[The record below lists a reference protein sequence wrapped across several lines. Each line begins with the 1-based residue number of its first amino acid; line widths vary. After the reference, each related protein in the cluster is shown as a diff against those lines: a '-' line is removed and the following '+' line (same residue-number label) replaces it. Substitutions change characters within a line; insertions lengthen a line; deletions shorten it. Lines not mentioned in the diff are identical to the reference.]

1 MQSYIKT
8 ANRMVR
14 VTEEEQSVQ
23 DKPVLHAKAISNGIR
38 DIGNPSLMRK
48 VYLRN
53 RSRTH
58 HHYTHISNANF
69 IALMRSH
76 AGLPVRV
83 TERVDRQATA
93 SDLRCRADGCAD
105 RAKNRDDHALGCRQ
119 LARQWTKRH
128 DSLRDLILECA
139 VTGAGQGEGMVLATE
154 KEPRYRHT
162 GVKADGLLY
171 RMGGDDVYFDITVV
185 YGVGQ
190 LDRDHPQDLKDY
202 LAQTPEPIQVALGRA
217 VAAKGRH
224 YEQANKREWKRL
236 HPEQDFVAHGGTDAG
251 VELRVSD
258 LVPLVFDS
266 TGTPHRDTAKW
277 LKQVIPAENW
287 CKFESTASHIFANYY
302 GSLLRSGPV
311 KWVASRNALRNRGGR
326 SFCARARAH
335 GNVDAAD
342 GDVTGPAELAVGER
356 SGAAGV
362 PPERQASASGTCV
375 DASGAGGP
383 PLSLER

>member
-1 MQSYIKT
+1 M
-8 ANRMVR
+8 
-14 VTEEEQSVQ
+14 
-23 DKPVLHAKAISNGIR
+23 
-38 DIGNPSLMRK
+38 
-48 VYLRN
+48 
-53 RSRTH
+53 
-58 HHYTHISNANF
+58 
-69 IALMRSH
+69 
-76 AGLPVRV
+76 
-83 TERVDRQATA
+83 
-93 SDLRCRADGCAD
+93 
-105 RAKNRDDHALGCRQ
+105 
-119 LARQWTKRH
+119 
-128 DSLRDLILECA
+128 
-139 VTGAGQGEGMVLATE
+139 
-154 KEPRYRHT
+154 
-162 GVKADGLLY
+162 LY

-217 VAAKGRH
+217 VTAKGRQ
-224 YEQANKREWKRL
+224 YEQANKRAWKRL

-342 GDVTGPAELAVGER
+342 GDVTGPAELAVGEG
-356 SGAAGV
+356 SGAEGV

-375 DASGAGGP
+375 DASGVGGP